1 MPTVVTCPHCASTAT
16 LPLPGLGERVGLV
29 FGKGRAPVSFENAEL
44 WEKFRAGDLQALC
57 KRCGKKFRFKAEA
70 TLAALPLKNGRPAV
84 ERLKELEQLRAEG
97 LINDEEYKAKRTQIL
112 GEI

>member
-1 MPTVVTCPHCASTAT
+1 MPTVTCPHCASTAT
-16 LPLPGLGERVGLV
+16 LPLPGLGERMGLV

-44 WEKFRAGDLQALC
+44 WEKFKMGDLQALC
-57 KRCGKKFRFKAEA
+57 KRCGKKFRFKAA
-70 TLAALPLKNGRPAV
+70 NAPAALPPQNTRPAV

-97 LINDEEYKAKRTQIL
+97 LINDEEYQAKRAQIL